1 MVSTRLRH
9 AQKKPGPADAKSLS
23 GTRGAV
29 GPSKPAPGRLE
40 AIEAQIRGEIAIM
53 QGVMIC
59 DLLQDE
65 QLVRLEAKEVRR
77 VIEMRIGEPGLH
89 AIAII
94 ERTLEACLH
103 FGLRIRASH
112 GGVRF
117 TLDA

>member
-1 MVSTRLRH
+1 M
-9 AQKKPGPADAKSLS
+9 
-23 GTRGAV
+23 
-29 GPSKPAPGRLE
+29 
-40 AIEAQIRGEIAIM
+40 M